1 MSSSRSLWSAPLP
14 LVLLAALV
22 AVLALLLGGSPA
34 GAADHRR
41 RSRRPRASGCGR
53 TRAHRPRLE
62 RPARMHA
69 DLHLVSRHRVR
80 GGAVSASG
88 CKVAATE

>member
-1 MSSSRSLWSAPLP
+1 MSSSRSLRSAPLP

-41 RSRRPRASGCGR
+41 PEQALPGRAVVEARELIARGQSGQHESMR
-53 TRAHRPRLE
+53 TCIWCPGTA
-62 RPARMHA
+62 
-69 DLHLVSRHRVR
+69 
-80 GGAVSASG
+80 
-88 CKVAATE
+88 

>member
-34 GAADHRR
+34 GAAGHRR
-41 RSRRPRASGCGR
+41 PEQAPPGERLWTHPSSSPEAGAASTNACGPAPGVQAPREGRCSFRFRLQGCR
-53 TRAHRPRLE
+53 
-62 RPARMHA
+62 
-69 DLHLVSRHRVR
+69 D
-80 GGAVSASG
+80 
-88 CKVAATE
+88 